1 LTAQC
6 ADEIESLSDLPIGPQ
21 SGKLRVLDIDRTHDL
36 QPPKS
41 TMSHNSPAMILA
53 GGRGLRLG
61 TRDKALC
68 RLGTQTLLGHGLDRL
83 RLHCTPVALNA
94 NGDVSR
100 FSQFDVQVVPDS
112 LDGHLGPLAGV
123 LAAMD
128 WAASLGYMDVITIAV
143 DTPFFPK
150 NLTQR
155 LSKERAPNTIALA
168 ATRDPQGHLWHHPTF
183 GIWPTDL
190 RDQLRADVLNGA
202 RKVTAWTKTQEAGH
216 VVFDT
221 GDFDPFFNINTPED
235 LQKAQLFLNRSA

>member
-1 LTAQC
+1 M
-6 ADEIESLSDLPIGPQ
+6 
-21 SGKLRVLDIDRTHDL
+21 DRTHDL
-36 QPPKS
+36 QPPPKS
-41 TMSHNSPAMILA
+41 TMSHNNPAMILA

-202 RKVTAWTKTQEAGH
+202 RKVTAWTKTQEAGRA
-216 VVFDT
+216 VFDP
-221 GDFDPFFNINTPED
+221 GDFDPVFNLNTPAAP
-235 LQKAQLFLNRSA
+235 LGLSAAMSSLAFS